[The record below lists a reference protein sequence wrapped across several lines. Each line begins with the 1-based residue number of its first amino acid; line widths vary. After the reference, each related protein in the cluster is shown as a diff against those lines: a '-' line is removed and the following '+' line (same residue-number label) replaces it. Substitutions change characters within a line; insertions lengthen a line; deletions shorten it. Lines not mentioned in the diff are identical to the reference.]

1 MTTSGAL
8 LRHARQRAG
17 LTQTE
22 LAQRAGITQSVVS
35 AYESDHRQPA
45 LSTLAALVQATG
57 FDLDVRVTPR
67 KGMSRLNGPVGR
79 LVRKHRQDLVTTAA
93 NHGITN
99 VRLFGSVARGEDR
112 PDSDVDLLVDMPAG
126 IGLLGIG
133 RARAD
138 LEKILGAPIDLI
150 PADALKPDVAAR
162 IASDLVAL

>member
-1 MTTSGAL
+1 MTTSGDL
-8 LRHARQRAG
+8 LRDARQRAG

-67 KGMSRLNGPVGR
+67 NGMSRLNGPVGR

-138 LEKILGAPIDLI
+138 LEKILGASIDLI
-150 PADALKPDVAAR
+150 PADGLKPDVAAR